1 MNRKFSIYVHV
12 PFCKSKCSYCDFI
25 SYAGRDDM
33 MESYFDAVKFELGL
47 FSTQDVVSSIYIG
60 GGTPGYVPARYIESV
75 MKTIRKKFSIARGC
89 EVSIEVNPGS
99 VTDEKLRIYKAAGIN
114 RISMGM
120 QATQNELLKRIGRTH
135 DLDDIK
141 KAVELI
147 DGVGFENFNLD
158 MMFSLPGQTIKD
170 VEETALFAVQSGATH
185 ISAYSLILEE
195 NTPINQ
201 LYKDNVYVQNDEL
214 DRQMYHRVSDI
225 LTFCGYDRYEISN
238 FAVPGFECRH
248 NLYCWDFCDYLGVGA
263 AAHSF
268 VADMRYVNT
277 PNLEE
282 YITKVYQNAHN
293 TLEQT
298 ETKEELI
305 EDYIMLAF
313 RKTSGLK
320 VKDFESRFGIDFEK
334 TYEKELGK
342 LTEEGLL
349 QRTENGF
356 ALTEKGCDFESAVV
370 REFFF

>member
-1 MNRKFSIYVHV
+1 
-12 PFCKSKCSYCDFI
+12 
-25 SYAGRDDM
+25 M

-320 VKDFESRFGIDFEK
+320 VKDFESRFGVDFEK